1 MSWTAMSAWFHSS
14 LSEWNRLSQ
23 LVVNNS
29 AVKEAGSGRILSDQY
44 GVRLQN
50 LVIENV
56 FAKQLEPHFFL
67 KRGGAKLFEQ
77 CCRLHHSAVPLSPAV
92 IQFYE
97 FSPWLSVELTTVLA
111 DVLVPLS
118 LSQVPMWNTS
128 QTILYLFQKSQ
139 LSITPSTV
147 RSLVFLHELSLC
159 FPYSLAFFPLQTQQQ
174 WSENQSDK
182 I

>member
-56 FAKQLEPHFFL
+56 FAKQLEPHL
-67 KRGGAKLFEQ
+67 KKKGGGG
-77 CCRLHHSAVPLSPAV
+77 
-92 IQFYE
+92 
-97 FSPWLSVELTTVLA
+97 
-111 DVLVPLS
+111 
-118 LSQVPMWNTS
+118 
-128 QTILYLFQKSQ
+128 
-139 LSITPSTV
+139 
-147 RSLVFLHELSLC
+147 
-159 FPYSLAFFPLQTQQQ
+159 
-174 WSENQSDK
+174 
-182 I
+182 